1 MLGGELVT
9 FVDGIF
15 IACREELFF
24 GVLNYPFPYTYLL
37 RHLSRLKFCQKR
49 WELFFAAFAAKL
61 SKHLVLVNLF
71 KKWAESGL
79 FFIYFRSFQT
89 HITIFATNK
98 CEKMAIQYTGPGFE
112 LTTLERESPPITT
125 RPGLLP
131 SFS

>member
-1 MLGGELVT
+1 MGRNPAPPHSSTKRYQKLMQKLILVQSMAMLGGELVT

-71 KKWAESGL
+71 
-79 FFIYFRSFQT
+79 
-89 HITIFATNK
+89 
-98 CEKMAIQYTGPGFE
+98 
-112 LTTLERESPPITT
+112 
-125 RPGLLP
+125 
-131 SFS
+131 